1 VWAEQQGFAF
11 PILSDFWPHGKV
23 AASYGCFN
31 ETFGYAERSTFFLDS
46 EGVITEIVA
55 SDRLDVP
62 RDFDEYSKALGL

>member
-1 VWAEQQGFAF
+1 
-11 PILSDFWPHGKV
+11 V